1 MNRKIYSTEAQ
12 RQAEQ
17 DLRNVCR
24 LADYKLKRHLAGLRN
39 PPLRRRTD
47 WTPPDAA

>member
-1 MNRKIYSTEAQ
+1 MNRRIYSTEAQ

-24 LADYKLKRHLAGLRN
+24 LADYRLKRHLAGLRDH
-39 PPLRRRTD
+39 PRRRRTD
-47 WTPPDAA
+47 PPPPDAA

>member
-24 LADYKLKRHLAGLRN
+24 LADYRLKRHLAGLRDH
-39 PPLRRRTD
+39 PHRRHTD
-47 WTPPDAA
+47 WTPPGAA